1 MSQGEGIKVVYD
13 AQVVRLI
20 LDRPKQLNALND
32 DVRKVI
38 AATLND
44 LMERPDIR
52 LLVLS
57 GEGKAFCCLGPWLAC
72 LLILRWLVDCIS
84 TVVCDAFFIGLVV
97 FWYVFVGWF
106 GGLCFCFFGCWWL
119 AS

>member
-1 MSQGEGIKVVYD
+1 MPEPTGIKVVFD
-13 AQVVRLI
+13 GPIVRLI

-38 AATLND
+38 SATLNE

-57 GEGKAFCCLGPWLAC
+57 GEVSP
-72 LLILRWLVDCIS
+72 
-84 TVVCDAFFIGLVV
+84 
-97 FWYVFVGWF
+97 FVR
-106 GGLCFCFFGCWWL
+106 
-119 AS
+119 ARI